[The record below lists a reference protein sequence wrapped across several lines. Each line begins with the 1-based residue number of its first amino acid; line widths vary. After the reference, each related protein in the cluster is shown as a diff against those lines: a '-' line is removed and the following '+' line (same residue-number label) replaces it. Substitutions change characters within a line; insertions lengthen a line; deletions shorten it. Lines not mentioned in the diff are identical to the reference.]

1 MTTTPTTPTTTTI
14 ATTTS
19 QPMTESDRVN
29 ALALCVMASMAD
41 GGKSDS
47 ERNHLRDMIASL
59 GENGS
64 NELATLYGKAAMGQL
79 DAAPVGAKLS
89 SPAVKESAFQMAV
102 LVCEADGGLNDAETS
117 FLQNLQRA
125 LGIGEAAASLALG
138 QADDMLAVNLATP
151 PAAVAAMMLTPPPLP
166 VPASAAGSSSRSID
180 PATSKEI
187 DAAVMKYSVL
197 NAALEL
203 LPQNLATA
211 AIIPLQVKM
220 VYGIGGRYGYSL
232 DTGHI
237 KDFLAT
243 IGIGATSQVLESYA
257 RRMLGGLIGTYGGSL
272 GSKIGGLLGGSIG
285 ATVAGGSGKVAGS
298 AVEWGAGPIMTFAT
312 TYAIGQVAKAYYAG
326 GRTLSTDM
334 LRRIF
339 TEQSQQASSMYETY
353 RPQIEQ
359 QAKGVNPAQLLAMVR
374 GK

>member
-1 MTTTPTTPTTTTI
+1 MTTTQTSSPTTAQPNN
-14 ATTTS
+14 
-19 QPMTESDRVN
+19 QPMIESDRIN

-41 GGKSDS
+41 GGKSDT
-47 ERNHLRDMIASL
+47 ERTHLRDMIASL
-59 GENGS
+59 GDNGS

-79 DAAPVGAKLS
+79 DAAAVGAKLS
-89 SPAVKESAFQMAV
+89 SPAAKDSAFQMAV
-102 LVCEADGGLNDAETS
+102 LVCEADGGLNDAETR

-125 LGIGEAAASLALG
+125 LGIGEAVASAALG
-138 QADDMLAVNLATP
+138 QADDVLAVNLATP
-151 PAAVAAMMLTPPPLP
+151 PAAVAAMMTTPPPLP
-166 VPASAAGSSSRSID
+166 VAPSAPGARTAD
-180 PATSKEI
+180 PAASKEI
-187 DAAVMKYSVL
+187 DAAITKYSVL

-272 GSKIGGLLGGSIG
+272 GSKIGGMLGGSIG
-285 ATVAGGSGKVAGS
+285 ATVAGGTGKAAGT
-298 AVEWGAGPIMTFAT
+298 AVEWGTGPLMTFAT

-326 GRTLSTDM
+326 GRTLSTEM

-339 TEQSQQASSMYETY
+339 TEQSQQAASMYETY

-359 QAKGVNPAQLLAMVR
+359 QAKGVNPSQILAMVR
-374 GK
+374 GQ